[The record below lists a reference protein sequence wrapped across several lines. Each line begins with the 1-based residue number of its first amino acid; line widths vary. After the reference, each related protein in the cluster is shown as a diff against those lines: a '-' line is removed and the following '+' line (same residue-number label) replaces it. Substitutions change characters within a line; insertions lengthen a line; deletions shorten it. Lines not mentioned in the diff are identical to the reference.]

1 MPDLPWEALHSL
13 EIQNI
18 LRSCALHRTNH
29 PKRICTTYFLTVP
42 NPYERNIWKDSERE
56 KLLKEILKYEA
67 VLEESLDETQAE
79 VFEKYR
85 SAVDNENCYNECDG
99 FVNGFRL
106 GVKPVIAV
114 FHAKQ

>member
-1 MPDLPWEALHSL
+1 MPDLPCASLHSP
-13 EIQNI
+13 EIRNI

-29 PKRICTTYFLTVP
+29 SERICTTCFLTVP
-42 NPYERNIWKDSERE
+42 NPYERNIRKDSERE

-67 VLEESLDETQAE
+67 VLEESLDEPEAE

-99 FVNGFRL
+99 FVNAFRL
-106 GVKPVIAV
+106 GVKPAIAV
-114 FHAKQ
+114 FQENK